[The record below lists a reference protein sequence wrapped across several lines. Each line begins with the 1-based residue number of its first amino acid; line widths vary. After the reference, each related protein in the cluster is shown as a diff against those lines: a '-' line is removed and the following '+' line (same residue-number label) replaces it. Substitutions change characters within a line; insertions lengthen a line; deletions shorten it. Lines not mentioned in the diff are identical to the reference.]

1 VSTISVMQPVSD
13 SPRPARSLTTRPR
26 DLAGLSVGF
35 VDEGIIPPTRW
46 LMAALERE
54 LVARAGIGR
63 IVRARVAGRALELV
77 EPGTG
82 RAETISIPG
91 PPVDELSRWC
101 AAAVTGVGY

>member
-1 VSTISVMQPVSD
+1 MQPVSD
-13 SPRPARSLTTRPR
+13 APRPARSLSARPR

-54 LVARAGIGR
+54 LAQRAGIGR
-63 IVRARVAGRALELV
+63 IVRARLAGKSLELV
-77 EPGTG
+77 DPHGG
-82 RAETISIPG
+82 SSETVETAG
-91 PPVDELSRWC
+91 PVDELSRWC